1 MSSDAAETG
10 ERRTRVLVVD
20 DDAGVRNFLRMLLE
34 LEGYEVV
41 TVGNGNEAL
50 EAQRNDPAAIIL
62 TDIFMPD
69 AEGMETIVQLRAEFP
84 QAKIIVMSGG
94 GSYRGVDYLRLAQE
108 LGAAKALKKPFA
120 PQDLIDAM
128 REVIPPQK
136 SG

>member
-1 MSSDAAETG
+1 MSSDAAKSAQ
-10 ERRTRVLVVD
+10 RRTRVLVVD
-20 DDAGVRNFLRMLLE
+20 DDPGVRNFLRMLLE

-50 EAQRNDPAAIIL
+50 EAQRSDPAAIVL

-69 AEGMETIVQLRAEFP
+69 AEGMETIVRLRTEFP
-84 QAKIIVMSGG
+84 QSKIIVMSGDG
-94 GSYRGVDYLRLAQE
+94 TYRGVDYLRLAQE

-128 REVIPPQK
+128 REVVGP
-136 SG
+136 